1 MKSGINGGRDKLMKK
16 SSFVFVMFAVAVS
29 AVMLLSAWGDVAWAK
44 TIKIGFIGPLTG
56 PNAAQG
62 NGAKNCFDLA
72 IKQANESGKFPYTI
86 EMMALDDAS
95 DPAVAVAAALK
106 AVSDPNVVAASGHWN
121 SACALA
127 TIHTFHSFKVPFV
140 VWGAI
145 SPRITEYNYPEVTRN
160 CPTLVQEN
168 VPFAKW
174 VIEDLGYKSFSIVSD
189 TTDYGEQNTK
199 AFKALAEKHEA
210 ETLSVDAVPVG
221 TTDFRPILTKIKGL
235 NPSAIYFGGVVMEGA
250 LTKSQMERVEL
261 NKVFCAVSGL
271 ADEKF
276 NEVAG
281 KAAEGTI
288 ITKPGFDLDELAGG
302 IEFKKAYEAQGY
314 SEPMGAY
321 GIYAYEAANIILE
334 ALAEVGS
341 DDKTAIATT
350 IRGMKYRGI
359 LGTTTFDDN
368 GQTELAPVTKLVS
381 QDGKWVKWEN
391 SEYATGKRTLPK

>member
-1 MKSGINGGRDKLMKK
+1 MKRSLLKLGMVSFLVCLTFVLCVSVSP
-16 SSFVFVMFAVAVS
+16 SS
-29 AVMLLSAWGDVAWAK
+29 AK
-44 TIKIGFIGPLTG
+44 TIKIAFLGPLTG

-72 IKQANESGKFPYTI
+72 IKEANKSGKFPFTI
-86 EMMALDDAS
+86 EMVALDDAS
-95 DPAVAVAAALK
+95 DPAVAVSAALK
-106 AVSDPNVVAASGHWN
+106 AVSDPEVVAASGHWN
-121 SACALA
+121 SSCALA
-127 TIHTFHSFKVPFV
+127 TIHTFHSFKMPFI

-168 VPFAKW
+168 VPLAKW
-174 VIEDLGYKSFSIVSD
+174 VIQGLGYKKFSIISD

-199 AFKALAEKHEA
+199 AFKELAAKDGA
-210 ETLSVDAVPVG
+210 EILSVDAVPTG

-250 LTKSQMERVEL
+250 LSRSQMEKL
-261 NKVFCAVSGL
+261 GINKLFCAVSGL

-281 KAAEGTI
+281 KAAEGVI
-288 ITKPGFDLDELAGG
+288 ITKPGFDLDELKGG
-302 IEFKKAYEAQGY
+302 IDFKKAYDDQGY
-314 SEPMGAY
+314 KEPMGAY

-334 ALAEVGS
+334 AIKQTGP
-341 DDKTAIATT
+341 DDKEAIAKA
-350 IRGMKYRGI
+350 IRGIRYNGI
-359 LGTTTFDDN
+359 LGTTTFDQN

-381 QDGKWVKWEN
+381 QDGKWVKWEK
-391 SEYATGKRTLPK
+391 SGYATGKRKLPKP

>member
-1 MKSGINGGRDKLMKK
+1 MRRFSIG
-16 SSFVFVMFAVAVS
+16 FAIFAIVVS
-29 AVMLLSAWGDVAWAK
+29 AVMVLSTCGDAAWAK
-44 TIKIGFIGPLTG
+44 TIKIAFIGPLTG

-72 IKQANESGKFPYTI
+72 IKQANESGQFPFKI

-95 DPAVAVAAALK
+95 DPAVAVSAALK
-106 AVSDPNVVAASGHWN
+106 AVSDKNVAAASGHWN

-174 VIEDLGYKSFSIVSD
+174 VIEDLGYKNFSIVSD

-199 AFKALAEKHEA
+199 AFKALADKHGA
-210 ETLSVDAVPVG
+210 KILSVDAVPVG

-250 LTKSQMERVEL
+250 LTKSQMEKVGL
-261 NKVFCAVSGL
+261 NKVFAAVSGL

-281 KAAEGTI
+281 GAAEGTI

-302 IEFKKAYEAQGY
+302 VEFKQAYEAQGY
-314 SEPMGAY
+314 REPMGAY
-321 GIYAYEAANIILE
+321 GIYAYEAANIILD
-334 ALAEVGS
+334 AIKKVGPE
-341 DDKTAIATT
+341 DKAAIAKT
-350 IRGMKYRGI
+350 IRGIEFKGI
-359 LGTTTFDDN
+359 LGTTTFDEN

-381 QDGKWVKWEN
+381 QDGKWVKWEK
-391 SEYATGKRTLPK
+391 SEYATGKRKLPSP

>member
-1 MKSGINGGRDKLMKK
+1 MKRL
-16 SSFVFVMFAVAVS
+16 SFAFIMLAIAVT
-29 AVMLLSAWGDVAWAK
+29 AVMVLSACGDVAWAK
-44 TIKIGFIGPLTG
+44 TIKIAFIGPLTG

-72 IKQANESGKFPYTI
+72 IRQANESGDFPYKI
-86 EMMALDDAS
+86 KMMALDDAS
-95 DPAVAVAAALK
+95 DPAVAVSAALK
-106 AVSDPNVVAASGHWN
+106 AVSDRKVVAASGHWN

-127 TIHTFHSFKVPFV
+127 TIHTFHSFEVPFI

-145 SPRITEYNYPEVTRN
+145 SPRITDYNYPEVTRN

-174 VIEDLGYKSFSIVSD
+174 VIEDLGYKSFSIISD

-199 AFKALAEKHEA
+199 AFKALAERYGA
-210 ETLSVDAVPVG
+210 EILSVDAVPVG

-235 NPSAIYFGGVVMEGA
+235 YPSAIYFGGVVMEGA
-250 LTKSQMERVEL
+250 LSKSQMKKVGL
-261 NKVFCAVSGL
+261 DKVFCAVSGL

-281 KAAEGTI
+281 RAAQGTI
-288 ITKPGFDLDELAGG
+288 ITKPGFALEELPGG
-302 IEFKKAYEAQGY
+302 VEFVKTYEAQGY

-334 ALAEVGS
+334 ALKQAGV
-341 DDKTAIATT
+341 DDEAAIAKT
-350 IRGMKYRGI
+350 IRGMKYKGI
-359 LGTTTFDDN
+359 LGTTTFDQN

-381 QDGKWVKWEN
+381 QDGKWVKWEK
-391 SEYATGKRTLPK
+391 SEYATGKRMLPKP

>member
-1 MKSGINGGRDKLMKK
+1 MKRPAFILAFFVIVVSGVM
-16 SSFVFVMFAVAVS
+16 VFS
-29 AVMLLSAWGDVAWAK
+29 ASGEMAWAK
-44 TIKIGFIGPLTG
+44 TVKIAFLGPLTG

-72 IKQANESGKFPYTI
+72 IRQANASGTFPYTLEI
-86 EMMALDDAS
+86 MALDDAS
-95 DPAVAVAAALK
+95 DPAVAVSAALK
-106 AVSDPNVVAASGHWN
+106 AVSDPTVVAASGHWN
-121 SACALA
+121 SSCALA
-127 TIHTFHSFKVPFV
+127 TIHTFHSFKVPFI

-168 VPFAKW
+168 VPFARW
-174 VIEDLGYKSFSIVSD
+174 VIEDLGYKSFSILSD

-199 AFKALAEKHEA
+199 AFKALAEKHGA
-210 ETLSVDAVPVG
+210 TIVSVDAVPVG

-250 LTKSQMERVEL
+250 LSKSQMEKVAL
-261 NKVFCAVSGL
+261 DKVFCAVSGL

-288 ITKPGFDLDELAGG
+288 ITKPGFDLEELAGG

-314 SEPMGAY
+314 REPMGAY

-334 ALAEVGS
+334 ALKKVGP
-341 DDKTAIATT
+341 DDKVSMAKT
-350 IRGMKYRGI
+350 IREMKYEGI
-359 LGTTTFDDN
+359 LGTTTFDEN
-368 GQTELAPVTKLVS
+368 GQTELALVTKLVS
-381 QDGKWVKWEN
+381 QDGKWLKWEK
-391 SEYATGKRTLPK
+391 SEYASGKRMLPKP

>member
-1 MKSGINGGRDKLMKK
+1 MKRFSLKFGIFVVVSLMLIF
-16 SSFVFVMFAVAVS
+16 SAPGNAVY
-29 AVMLLSAWGDVAWAK
+29 AK
-44 TIKIGFIGPLTG
+44 TIKIAFIGPLTG

-62 NGAKNCFDLA
+62 NGAKNSFDMA
-72 IKQANESGKFPYTI
+72 IKQANESGKFPYKI

-95 DPAVAVAAALK
+95 DPAVAVSAALK
-106 AVSDPNVVAASGHWN
+106 AVSDPKVVAASGHWN
-121 SACALA
+121 SSCALA
-127 TIHTFHSFKVPFV
+127 TIHTFHSFKVPFI

-174 VIEDLGYKSFSIVSD
+174 VIEDLGYKSFSIISD

-199 AFKALAEKHEA
+199 AFKALAEKHGA
-210 ETLSVDAVPVG
+210 KILSVGAVPVG
-221 TTDFRPILTKIKGL
+221 TTDFRPILTKIKGI

-250 LTKSQMERVEL
+250 LARSQMDKVGL

-276 NEVAG
+276 NEVTG
-281 KAAEGTI
+281 RAAEGTI
-288 ITKPGFDLDELAGG
+288 ITKPGFGLEELPGG
-302 IEFKKAYEAQGY
+302 VEFKKAYEAQGY
-314 SEPMGAY
+314 REPMGAY

-334 ALAEVGS
+334 ALNKVGT
-341 DDKTAIATT
+341 DDKAVIAKT
-350 IRGMKYRGI
+350 IRGMKYKGI
-359 LGTTTFDDN
+359 LGTTTFDQN

-381 QDGKWVKWEN
+381 QNGKWVKWEK
-391 SEYATGKRTLPK
+391 SEYATGKRTLPKP

>member
-1 MKSGINGGRDKLMKK
+1 MKRFYLT
-16 SSFVFVMFAVAVS
+16 FAVLAIAIT
-29 AVMLLSAWGDVAWAK
+29 AVMVLSACGDVAWAK
-44 TIKIGFIGPLTG
+44 TIKIAFIGPLTG

-62 NGAKNCFDLA
+62 NGAKNSFDLA
-72 IKQANESGKFPYTI
+72 IKQANESGNFPYKI
-86 EMMALDDAS
+86 KMMALDDAS

-106 AVSDPNVVAASGHWN
+106 AVSDRKVVAASGHWN

-127 TIHTFHSFKVPFV
+127 TIHTFHSFEVPFV

-145 SPRITEYNYPEVTRN
+145 SPRITAYNYPEVTRN

-174 VIEDLGYKSFSIVSD
+174 VIEDLGYKSFSIISD

-199 AFKALAEKHEA
+199 AFKALAEKYGA
-210 ETLSVDAVPVG
+210 EILSVDAVPVG

-235 NPSAIYFGGVVMEGA
+235 DPSAIYFGGVVMEGA
-250 LTKSQMERVEL
+250 LSKSQMKKVGL
-261 NKVFCAVSGL
+261 DKVFCAVSGL

-281 KAAEGTI
+281 RAAEGTI
-288 ITKPGFDLDELAGG
+288 ITKPGFDLDEMPGG
-302 IEFKKAYEAQGY
+302 VEFVKAYEAQGY
-314 SEPMGAY
+314 SEPMGTY

-334 ALAEVGS
+334 ALKQAGV
-341 DDKTAIATT
+341 DDEAAIAKT
-350 IRGMKYRGI
+350 IRGMKYQGI
-359 LGTTTFDDN
+359 LGTTTFDQN

-391 SEYATGKRTLPK
+391 SEYATGKRMLPKP

>member
-1 MKSGINGGRDKLMKK
+1 MLMRKSTFTIAICA
-16 SSFVFVMFAVAVS
+16 VFVA
-29 AVMLLSAWGDVAWAK
+29 AVMVLSPWGDAAWAK
-44 TIKIGFIGPLTG
+44 TIKVAFIGPLTG

-72 IKQANESGKFPYTI
+72 IKQANESGQFSHTI

-95 DPAVAVAAALK
+95 DPAVAVSAALK
-106 AVSDPNVVAASGHWN
+106 AVSDPKVVAASGHWN

-174 VIEDLGYKSFSIVSD
+174 VIQDLGYKTFSIISD

-199 AFKALAEKHEA
+199 AFRSLAEEHGA
-210 ETLSVDAVPVG
+210 EILSVDAVPVG
-221 TTDFRPILTKIKGL
+221 TTDFRPILTKVKGI

-250 LTKSQMERVEL
+250 LTKSQMEKVGL
-261 NKVFCAVSGL
+261 DKVFCAVSGL

-276 NEVAG
+276 IEVAG
-281 KAAEGTI
+281 GAAEGTV

-302 IEFKKAYEAQGY
+302 VGFKNAYEAQGY

-321 GIYAYEAANIILE
+321 GIYAYEAANIILQ
-334 ALAEVGS
+334 AIKDVGP
-341 DDKTAIATT
+341 DDKAGIAKT
-350 IRGMKYRGI
+350 IRGMEYRGI
-359 LGTTTFDDN
+359 LGATTFDEN
-368 GQTELAPVTKLVS
+368 GQTELALVTRLVS
-381 QDGKWVKWEN
+381 QDGKWVKWEK
-391 SEYATGKRTLPK
+391 SEYATGKRTLPKP

>member
-1 MKSGINGGRDKLMKK
+1 MRK
-16 SSFVFVMFAVAVS
+16 SSLKFGIVWLFVCLAFMFSVS
-29 AVMLLSAWGDVAWAK
+29 AGVSTAK
-44 TIKIGFIGPLTG
+44 TIKIAFIGPLTG

-72 IKQANESGKFPYTI
+72 IRQANKSGAFPFEI
-86 EMMALDDAS
+86 EMMSLDDAS
-95 DPAVAVAAALK
+95 DPAVAVSAALK
-106 AVSDPNVVAASGHWN
+106 AVSDSQVVAASGHWN

-127 TIHTFHSFKVPFV
+127 TIHTFHSFKVPFI

-145 SPRITEYNYPEVTRN
+145 SPRITEYNYPMVTRN

-174 VIEDLGYKSFSIVSD
+174 VIEDLGYIKFSIISD

-199 AFKALAEKHEA
+199 AFKALAEKHGA
-210 ETLSVDAVPVG
+210 EILSVDAVPTG

-250 LTKSQMERVEL
+250 LTKSQMTKIGL
-261 NKVFCAVSGL
+261 NKLFCAVSGL

-281 KAAEGTI
+281 KAAEGTV
-288 ITKPGFDLDELAGG
+288 ITKPGFDLDELPGG
-302 IEFKKAYEAQGY
+302 VEFKKAYDAQGY

-321 GIYAYEAANIILE
+321 GIYAYEAAKIILE
-334 ALAEVGS
+334 GLKQVGP
-341 DDKTAIATT
+341 DDKAVIAKT
-350 IRGMKYRGI
+350 IRNMKFEGV
-359 LGTTTFDDN
+359 LGSTTFDEN

-381 QDGKWVKWEN
+381 QDGKWVKWEK
-391 SEYATGKRTLPK
+391 SEYATGARKLPQP

>member
-1 MKSGINGGRDKLMKK
+1 MKK
-16 SSFVFVMFAVAVS
+16 SSLKFGFVSFIVCFALIFSFAPGAS
-29 AVMLLSAWGDVAWAK
+29 AK
-44 TIKIGFIGPLTG
+44 TIKIAFIGPLTG

-72 IKQANESGKFPYTI
+72 IRQANKSGAFSYKI
-86 EMMALDDAS
+86 EMMGLDDAS
-95 DPAVAVAAALK
+95 DPAVAVSAALK
-106 AVSDPNVVAASGHWN
+106 AVSDPKVVAASGHWN

-127 TIHTFHSFKVPFV
+127 TIHTFHSFKVPFM

-168 VPFAKW
+168 VPFAQW
-174 VIEDLGYKSFSIVSD
+174 VTQDLGYKTFSIISD

-199 AFKALAEKHEA
+199 AFKALAKKLGA
-210 ETLSVDAVPVG
+210 EILSVDAVPTG

-250 LTKSQMERVEL
+250 LSKSQMAKVGL
-261 NKVFCAVSGL
+261 DKVFCAVSGL
-271 ADEKF
+271 ADDKF

-281 KAAEGTI
+281 KAAEGTV

-302 IEFKKAYEAQGY
+302 VDFKKAYDAQGY

-321 GIYAYEAANIILE
+321 GIYAYEAAKIILE
-334 ALAEVGS
+334 GLKQAGPDDKAALA
-341 DDKTAIATT
+341 KT
-350 IRGMKYRGI
+350 IRKMKFQGV
-359 LGTTTFDDN
+359 LGTTTFDEH

-381 QDGKWVKWEN
+381 QDGKWTNWEK
-391 SEYATGKRTLPK
+391 SEYAAGKRKLPTP

>member
-1 MKSGINGGRDKLMKK
+1 MKRFYLT
-16 SSFVFVMFAVAVS
+16 FAVLAIAIT
-29 AVMLLSAWGDVAWAK
+29 AVMVLSACGDVAWAK
-44 TIKIGFIGPLTG
+44 TIKIAFIGPLTG

-62 NGAKNCFDLA
+62 NGAKNSFDLA
-72 IKQANESGKFPYTI
+72 IKQANESGNFPYKI
-86 EMMALDDAS
+86 KMMALDDAS

-106 AVSDPNVVAASGHWN
+106 AVSDRKVVAASGHWN

-145 SPRITEYNYPEVTRN
+145 SPRITAYNYPEVTRN

-174 VIEDLGYKSFSIVSD
+174 VIEDLGYKSFSIISD

-199 AFKALAEKHEA
+199 AFKALAEKYGA
-210 ETLSVDAVPVG
+210 EILSVDAVPVG

-235 NPSAIYFGGVVMEGA
+235 DPSAIYFGGVVMEGA
-250 LTKSQMERVEL
+250 LSKSQMKKVGL
-261 NKVFCAVSGL
+261 DKVFCAVSGL

-281 KAAEGTI
+281 RAAEGTI
-288 ITKPGFDLDELAGG
+288 ITKPGFDLDEMPGG
-302 IEFKKAYEAQGY
+302 VEVVKAYEAQGY
-314 SEPMGAY
+314 SEPMGTY

-334 ALAEVGS
+334 ALKQAGV
-341 DDKTAIATT
+341 DDEAAIAKT
-350 IRGMKYRGI
+350 IRGMKYQGI
-359 LGTTTFDDN
+359 LGTTTFDQN

-391 SEYATGKRTLPK
+391 SEYATGKRMLPKP

>member
-1 MKSGINGGRDKLMKK
+1 MRK
-16 SSFVFVMFAVAVS
+16 SSLKFGIVSLFVCLAFMFSVS
-29 AVMLLSAWGDVAWAK
+29 AGVSTAK
-44 TIKIGFIGPLTG
+44 TIKIAFIGPLTG

-72 IKQANESGKFPYTI
+72 IRQANKSGAFPFEI
-86 EMMALDDAS
+86 EMMSLDDAS
-95 DPAVAVAAALK
+95 DPAVAVSAALK
-106 AVSDPNVVAASGHWN
+106 AVSDPQVVAASGHWN

-127 TIHTFHSFKVPFV
+127 TIHTFHSFKVPFI

-145 SPRITEYNYPEVTRN
+145 SPRITEYNYPMVTRN

-174 VIEDLGYKSFSIVSD
+174 VIEDLGYIKFSIISD

-199 AFKALAEKHEA
+199 AFKALAEKHGA
-210 ETLSVDAVPVG
+210 EILSVDAVPTG

-250 LTKSQMERVEL
+250 LTKSQMTKIGL
-261 NKVFCAVSGL
+261 DKLFCAVSGL

-281 KAAEGTI
+281 KAAEGTV
-288 ITKPGFDLDELAGG
+288 ITKPGFDLDELPGG
-302 IEFKKAYEAQGY
+302 VEFKKAYDAQGY

-321 GIYAYEAANIILE
+321 GIYAYEAAKIILE
-334 ALAEVGS
+334 GLKQVGP
-341 DDKTAIATT
+341 DDKAAIAKT
-350 IRGMKYRGI
+350 IRNMKFEGI
-359 LGTTTFDDN
+359 LGSTTFDEN

-381 QDGKWVKWEN
+381 QDGKWVKWEK
-391 SEYATGKRTLPK
+391 SEYATGARKLPQP

>member
-1 MKSGINGGRDKLMKK
+1 MKRSLLKLGMVSFLVCLTFVLCVSVSP
-16 SSFVFVMFAVAVS
+16 SS
-29 AVMLLSAWGDVAWAK
+29 AK
-44 TIKIGFIGPLTG
+44 TIKIAFLGPLTG

-72 IKQANESGKFPYTI
+72 IKEANKSGKFPFTI
-86 EMMALDDAS
+86 EMVALDDAS
-95 DPAVAVAAALK
+95 DPAVAVSAALK
-106 AVSDPNVVAASGHWN
+106 AVSDPMVVAASGHWN
-121 SACALA
+121 SSCALA
-127 TIHTFHSFKVPFV
+127 TIHTFHSFKMPFI

-145 SPRITEYNYPEVTRN
+145 SPAITEYNYPEVTRN

-174 VIEDLGYKSFSIVSD
+174 VIQDLGYKKFSIVSD

-199 AFKALAEKHEA
+199 AFKELAAKDGA
-210 ETLSVDAVPVG
+210 KILSVDAVPTG

-250 LTKSQMERVEL
+250 LSRSQMEKL
-261 NKVFCAVSGL
+261 GINKLFCAVSGL

-281 KAAEGTI
+281 KAAEGVI
-288 ITKPGFDLDELAGG
+288 ITKPGFDLDELKGG
-302 IEFKKAYEAQGY
+302 IDFKKAYDDQGY
-314 SEPMGAY
+314 KEPMGAY

-334 ALAEVGS
+334 AIKQTGP
-341 DDKTAIATT
+341 DDKEAIAKA
-350 IRGMKYRGI
+350 IRGIRYNGI
-359 LGTTTFDDN
+359 LGTTTFDQN

-381 QDGKWVKWEN
+381 QDGKWVNWEK
-391 SEYATGKRTLPK
+391 SEYATGKRKLPKP

>member
-1 MKSGINGGRDKLMKK
+1 MRKYGFKWGIL
-16 SSFVFVMFAVAVS
+16 SLFLCASLIFS
-29 AVMLLSAWGDVAWAK
+29 LSAAPAYAK
-44 TIKIGFIGPLTG
+44 TIKIAFIGPLTG

-62 NGAKNCFDLA
+62 NGAKNGFDLA
-72 IKQANESGKFPYTI
+72 IREANKSGAFPFKI
-86 EMMALDDAS
+86 EMMTLDDAS
-95 DPAVAVAAALK
+95 DPAVAVSAALK
-106 AVSDPNVVAASGHWN
+106 AVSDPAVVAGAGHWN

-127 TIHTFHSFKVPFV
+127 TIHTFHSFKVPFM

-145 SPRITEYNYPEVTRN
+145 SPRITEFNYPGVTRN

-174 VIEDLGYKSFSIVSD
+174 VIQELGYKKFSIISD

-199 AFKALAEKHEA
+199 AFRALAA
-210 ETLSVDAVPVG
+210 ELGAEILSVDAVPTG

-250 LTKSQMERVEL
+250 LVRSQMEKIGL
-261 NKVFCAVSGL
+261 DKVFCAVSGL
-271 ADEKF
+271 ADDKF

-302 IEFKKAYEAQGY
+302 VKFKKAYEDQGY

-321 GIYAYEAANIILE
+321 GIYAYEAAKIIM
-334 ALAEVGS
+334 AAIKEVGP
-341 DDKTAIATT
+341 DDKQAIAKT
-350 IRGMKYRGI
+350 IRGIKYEGI
-359 LGTTTFDDN
+359 LGTTTFDKN
-368 GQTELAPVTKLVS
+368 GQTELALVTKLVS
-381 QDGKWVKWEN
+381 QDGKWVKWDK
-391 SEYATGKRTLPK
+391 SDYITGKRKLPKP

>member
-1 MKSGINGGRDKLMKK
+1 MRRFSIG
-16 SSFVFVMFAVAVS
+16 FAIFAIVVS
-29 AVMLLSAWGDVAWAK
+29 AVMVLSTCGDAAWAK
-44 TIKIGFIGPLTG
+44 TIKIAFIGPLTG

-72 IKQANESGKFPYTI
+72 IKQANESGQFPFKI

-95 DPAVAVAAALK
+95 DPAVAVSAALK
-106 AVSDPNVVAASGHWN
+106 AVSDKNVVAASGHWN

-174 VIEDLGYKSFSIVSD
+174 VIEDLGYKNFSIVSD

-199 AFKALAEKHEA
+199 AFKALADKHGA
-210 ETLSVDAVPVG
+210 KILSVDAVPVG

-250 LTKSQMERVEL
+250 LTKSQMEKVGL
-261 NKVFCAVSGL
+261 NKVFAAVSGL

-281 KAAEGTI
+281 GAAEGTI

-302 IEFKKAYEAQGY
+302 VEFKQAYEAQGY
-314 SEPMGAY
+314 REPMGAY
-321 GIYAYEAANIILE
+321 GIYAYEAANIILD
-334 ALAEVGS
+334 AIKKVGPE
-341 DDKTAIATT
+341 DKAAIAKT
-350 IRGMKYRGI
+350 IRGIEFKGI
-359 LGTTTFDDN
+359 LGTTTFDEN

-381 QDGKWVKWEN
+381 QDGKWVKWEK
-391 SEYATGKRTLPK
+391 SEYATGKRKLPSP